1 MDYLFYLCGLVA
13 VLATIFV
20 IKDRNP
26 IHALLYLIISF
37 LSVSGVFFSLG
48 AYFAGAL
55 EIIVY
60 AGAIL
65 VLFVFVIMMLNLGHT
80 REKQVIDWG
89 RPSLFLGPGLFSL
102 FLCGILIYVISSIGE
117 NRIICSIIDG
127 KQVGIKLFSSYL
139 VIVEL
144 VSMLLLSGL
153 IVAYHIGRELDI
165 DTDTVRRECL
175 LSLVK
180 PNQE

>member
-1 MDYLFYLCGLVA
+1 MDYVFYLCGLA
-13 VLATIFV
+13 SVLATIFV

-65 VLFVFVIMMLNLGHT
+65 VLFVFVIMMLNLGRS
-80 REKQVIDWG
+80 RERQVIDWS
-89 RPSLFLGPGLFSL
+89 RPSLFLSPGLFSL
-102 FLCGILIYVISSIGE
+102 LFFGILIYSISSIEG
-117 NRIICSIIDG
+117 NSIVSTIIDG
-127 KQVGIKLFSSYL
+127 KQVGMELFSSYP
-139 VIVEL
+139 VMVEL

-165 DTDTVRRECL
+165 DTDAIRRDCL
-175 LSLVK
+175 SSLVP